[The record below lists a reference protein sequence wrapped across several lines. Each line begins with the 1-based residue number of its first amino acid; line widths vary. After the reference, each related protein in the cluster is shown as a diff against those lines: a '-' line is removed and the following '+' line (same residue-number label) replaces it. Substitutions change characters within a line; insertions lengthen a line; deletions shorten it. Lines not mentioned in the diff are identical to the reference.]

1 MLLQS
6 NEYHGEGC
14 AGIRRGGRD
23 LLKTVLESVTNVQRT
38 NHLNPAGIAFF
49 HDHLSDLSSF
59 RLACYVLEMR
69 KLNDRD
75 SK

>member
-1 MLLQS
+1 M
-6 NEYHGEGC
+6 
-14 AGIRRGGRD
+14 
-23 LLKTVLESVTNVQRT
+23 LKTVLESVTNVQRT